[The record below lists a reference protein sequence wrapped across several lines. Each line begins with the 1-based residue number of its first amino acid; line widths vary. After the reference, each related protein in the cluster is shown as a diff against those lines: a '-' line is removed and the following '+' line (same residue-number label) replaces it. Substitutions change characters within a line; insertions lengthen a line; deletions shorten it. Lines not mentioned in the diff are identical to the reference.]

1 MRNFI
6 IFCSLLFSGSL
17 FGQGIMRSAIG
28 CMGTPMVQ
36 NQVSFQ
42 SIAGQSSLTVNRH
55 GFIQPTVLPAK
66 TPSRTLVAMPNP
78 TRNFITIQGLSPSDV
93 VSLVDVSG
101 RHVVSLEVVNR
112 ELVLDL
118 SSYKSGIYTAHVQ
131 SAFVYTPIKI
141 IKVE

>member
-1 MRNFI
+1 
-6 IFCSLLFSGSL
+6 
-17 FGQGIMRSAIG
+17 MRSAIG

-36 NQVSFQ
+36 HQVSFQ

-55 GFIQPTVLPAK
+55 GFIQPTVLPVK
-66 TPSRTLVAMPNP
+66 TPSRTLSAMPNP
-78 TRNFITIQGLSPSDV
+78 TRNFFTIQGLSPGDV

-118 SSYKSGIYTAHVQ
+118 SPYKSGIYLAHVQ
-131 SAFVYTPIKI
+131 GAFAYTPIKI